1 MHVTLS
7 DLLNNNQY
15 WAQSLTARDPDYF
28 PRLSKAQSPKYLWIG
43 CSDSRVP
50 ANEVV
55 GVMPGELFVHRNVAN
70 MVVSTDMNLLSV
82 LQFAVDVLRVE
93 HIIVCGHYGCGGVKA
108 ALSQQEYG
116 LIDNWLRPLKGMR
129 YQYREAFEGLT
140 DKEEL
145 DLLCQIN
152 VKRQVTNVCHT
163 TIVQNAWYQGR
174 QLSVHGWIYDMNSG
188 LIEDL
193 GVSISNAQP
202 GIGIYLFELI
212 KLKQSFNYAQRSI

>member
-55 GVMPGELFVHRNVAN
+55 GVMPGGLFVHRNVAN

-193 GVSISNAQP
+193 GVSISNAQQLASAF
-202 GIGIYLFELI
+202 IY
-212 KLKQSFNYAQRSI
+212 SH

>member
-1 MHVTLS
+1 M
-7 DLLNNNQY
+7 
-15 WAQSLTARDPDYF
+15 
-28 PRLSKAQSPKYLWIG
+28 
-43 CSDSRVP
+43 
-50 ANEVV
+50 
-55 GVMPGELFVHRNVAN
+55 HRNVAN

-82 LQFAVDVLRVE
+82 LQFAVDALRVE

-193 GVSISNAQP
+193 GVSISNAQQLASAF
-202 GIGIYLFELI
+202 IY
-212 KLKQSFNYAQRSI
+212 SH

>member
-140 DKEEL
+140 DKEEF

-163 TIVQNAWYQGR
+163 TLVQNAWYQGR

-193 GVSISNAQP
+193 GVSISNAQQLASAF
-202 GIGIYLFELI
+202 IYSH
-212 KLKQSFNYAQRSI
+212 Q

>member
-1 MHVTLS
+1 MCIHVTLS

-193 GVSISNAQP
+193 GVSISNAQQLASAF
-202 GIGIYLFELI
+202 IY
-212 KLKQSFNYAQRSI
+212 SH

>member
-140 DKEEL
+140 DKEEF

-193 GVSISNAQP
+193 GVSISNAQQLASAF
-202 GIGIYLFELI
+202 IYSH
-212 KLKQSFNYAQRSI
+212 Q

>member
-140 DKEEL
+140 DEEEL

-152 VKRQVTNVCHT
+152 VKRQVTNICHT
-163 TIVQNAWYQGR
+163 TIVQNAWYQDR

-193 GVSISNAQP
+193 DVSISNAQQLASAF
-202 GIGIYLFELI
+202 IY
-212 KLKQSFNYAQRSI
+212 SH

>member
-82 LQFAVDVLRVE
+82 LQFSVDVLRVE

-193 GVSISNAQP
+193 GVSISNAQQLASAF
-202 GIGIYLFELI
+202 IY
-212 KLKQSFNYAQRSI
+212 SH

>member
-93 HIIVCGHYGCGGVKA
+93 HIIVCGHYGCGGIKA

-140 DKEEL
+140 DEEEL

-193 GVSISNAQP
+193 GVSISNAQQLASAFV
-202 GIGIYLFELI
+202 Y
-212 KLKQSFNYAQRSI
+212 SH

>member
-82 LQFAVDVLRVE
+82 LQFAVDALRVE

-193 GVSISNAQP
+193 GVSISNAQQLASAF
-202 GIGIYLFELI
+202 IYSH
-212 KLKQSFNYAQRSI
+212 Q

>member
-15 WAQSLTARDPDYF
+15 WAQSLTVRDPDYF

-193 GVSISNAQP
+193 GVSISNAQQLASAF
-202 GIGIYLFELI
+202 IY
-212 KLKQSFNYAQRSI
+212 SH

>member
-28 PRLSKAQSPKYLWIG
+28 PRLSKVQSPKYLWIG

-193 GVSISNAQP
+193 GVSISNAQQLASAF
-202 GIGIYLFELI
+202 IY
-212 KLKQSFNYAQRSI
+212 SH

>member
-1 MHVTLS
+1 M
-7 DLLNNNQY
+7 LNNNQY

-140 DKEEL
+140 DKEEF

-193 GVSISNAQP
+193 GVSISNAQQLASTF
-202 GIGIYLFELI
+202 IY
-212 KLKQSFNYAQRSI
+212 SH

>member
-15 WAQSLTARDPDYF
+15 WVQSLTARDPDYF

-193 GVSISNAQP
+193 GVSISNAQQLASAF
-202 GIGIYLFELI
+202 IY
-212 KLKQSFNYAQRSI
+212 SH

>member
-82 LQFAVDVLRVE
+82 LQFAVDALRVE

-193 GVSISNAQP
+193 GVSISNAQQLASAF
-202 GIGIYLFELI
+202 IY
-212 KLKQSFNYAQRSI
+212 SH

>member
-82 LQFAVDVLRVE
+82 LQFAVDALRVE
-93 HIIVCGHYGCGGVKA
+93 YIIVCGHYGCGGVKA

-193 GVSISNAQP
+193 GVSISNAQQLASAF
-202 GIGIYLFELI
+202 IY
-212 KLKQSFNYAQRSI
+212 SH

>member
-7 DLLNNNQY
+7 DLVNNNQY

-152 VKRQVTNVCHT
+152 VKRQVTNGCHT

-174 QLSVHGWIYDMNSG
+174 QLSLHGWIYDMNSG

-193 GVSISNAQP
+193 GVSISNAQQLASAF
-202 GIGIYLFELI
+202 IY
-212 KLKQSFNYAQRSI
+212 SY

>member
-28 PRLSKAQSPKYLWIG
+28 PRLSKTQSPKYLWIG

-140 DKEEL
+140 DKEEF

-163 TIVQNAWYQGR
+163 TLVQNAWYQGR

-193 GVSISNAQP
+193 GVSISNAQQLASAF
-202 GIGIYLFELI
+202 IY
-212 KLKQSFNYAQRSI
+212 SH

>member
-43 CSDSRVP
+43 CSDSCVP

-140 DKEEL
+140 DKEEF

-163 TIVQNAWYQGR
+163 TLVQNAWYQGR

-193 GVSISNAQP
+193 GVSISNAQQLASAF
-202 GIGIYLFELI
+202 IY
-212 KLKQSFNYAQRSI
+212 SH

>member
-1 MHVTLS
+1 MAVLLE
-7 DLLNNNQY
+7 DLLENNRY
-15 WAQSLTARDPDYF
+15 WAESLSARDPDYF
-28 PRLSKAQSPKYLWIG
+28 PRLSKQQTPNYLWIG

-82 LQFAVDVLRVE
+82 LQYAVDVLRVK
-93 HIIVCGHYGCGGVKA
+93 HIIVCGHYGCGGIRA

-129 YQYREAFEGLT
+129 FQYREAFEGLDS
-140 DKEEL
+140 DKEL
-145 DLLCQIN
+145 DLLCEIN

-163 TIVQNAWYQGR
+163 TIVQNAWYRGDA
-174 QLSVHGWIYDMNSG
+174 LSVHGWIYGLDNG
-188 LIEDL
+188 LIKDL
-193 GVSISNAQP
+193 NVSISNISQLEQAF
-202 GIGIYLFELI
+202 IYVH
-212 KLKQSFNYAQRSI
+212 

>member
-55 GVMPGELFVHRNVAN
+55 GVMPGELFVHRNAAN

-193 GVSISNAQP
+193 GVSISNAQQLASAF
-202 GIGIYLFELI
+202 IY
-212 KLKQSFNYAQRSI
+212 SH

>member
-1 MHVTLS
+1 MYVTLS

-193 GVSISNAQP
+193 GVSISNAQQLASAF
-202 GIGIYLFELI
+202 IY
-212 KLKQSFNYAQRSI
+212 SH

>member
-82 LQFAVDVLRVE
+82 LQFAVDVLKVE

-193 GVSISNAQP
+193 GVSISNAQQLASTF
-202 GIGIYLFELI
+202 IY
-212 KLKQSFNYAQRSI
+212 SH

>member
-93 HIIVCGHYGCGGVKA
+93 HIIVCGHYGCGGIKA

-193 GVSISNAQP
+193 GVSISNAQQLASAFV
-202 GIGIYLFELI
+202 Y
-212 KLKQSFNYAQRSI
+212 SH

>member
-50 ANEVV
+50 ANEVI

-193 GVSISNAQP
+193 GVSISNAQQLASAF
-202 GIGIYLFELI
+202 IYSH
-212 KLKQSFNYAQRSI
+212 Q

>member
-82 LQFAVDVLRVE
+82 LQFAVDVLKVE

-140 DKEEL
+140 DKEEF

-163 TIVQNAWYQGR
+163 TLVQNAWYQGR

-193 GVSISNAQP
+193 GVSISNAQQLASAF
-202 GIGIYLFELI
+202 IY
-212 KLKQSFNYAQRSI
+212 SH